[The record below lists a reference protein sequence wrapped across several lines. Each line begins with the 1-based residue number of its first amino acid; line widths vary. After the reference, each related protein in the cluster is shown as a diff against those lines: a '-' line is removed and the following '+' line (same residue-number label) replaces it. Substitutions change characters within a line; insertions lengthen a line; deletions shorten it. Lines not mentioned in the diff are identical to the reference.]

1 MELLGITEKILQQYH
16 DNQEMYRNLTHDI
29 NDILTRIV
37 SKNNFRISNMAIRIK
52 SEEALK
58 RKIEIKNKNEV
69 TK

>member
-58 RKIEIKNKNEV
+58 RKIEIKNKYQAE
-69 TK
+69 